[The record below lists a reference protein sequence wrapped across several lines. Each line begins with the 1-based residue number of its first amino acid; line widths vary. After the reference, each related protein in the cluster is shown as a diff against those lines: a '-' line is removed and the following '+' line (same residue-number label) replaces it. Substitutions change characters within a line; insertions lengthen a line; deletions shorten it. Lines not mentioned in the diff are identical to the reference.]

1 MLPKSYFVY
10 IMASETGTLYTGV
23 SGALEGRVWKHKNGI
38 FEKSFSKKYKCDKL
52 VYFEETTDVRA
63 ALEREKQIKRWSRHK
78 KEFLIKTINPQWKD
92 LSVEWFK

>member
-1 MLPKSYFVY
+1 
-10 IMASETGTLYTGV
+10 
-23 SGALEGRVWKHKNGI
+23 
-38 FEKSFSKKYKCDKL
+38 L